1 MQYNVT
7 KLLHCQMLEKLCLNV
22 KMFETGINTSKV

>member
-1 MQYNVT
+1 
-7 KLLHCQMLEKLCLNV
+7 MLEKLCLNV